1 MRQGKIGERRKEER
15 CLEYW
20 PGKQTSSEHFSSL
33 IFSEG
38 LKWQVTAPFTLLN
51 LHDPIW
57 PPCLCGYLGEGL
69 F

>member
-1 MRQGKIGERRKEER
+1 MRQGKIGERRKVFR
-15 CLEYW
+15 ILAW
-20 PGKQTSSEHFSSL
+20 KADLSSEHFSSL

-51 LHDPIW
+51 LHNPIW
-57 PPCLCGYLGEGL
+57 PPCLCGYLREVW